1 MEHLTLDKLPVR
13 VQAKLDVENMFMAS
27 RVIIAAERLELFR
40 RLDGTS
46 LSVDSIR
53 KVLRVRS
60 SRLGFFLDALV
71 SLGLLRKSGG
81 EYSNTRMAEKYFIRE
96 RSIHW
101 TRQYP
106 IECIE
111 TYKELAALE
120 ETLTSNKTI
129 REILGKDEKNYLDEM
144 RENPRQA
151 ENFTRMLYHYHR
163 QDAEALA
170 EAIDLSGYEKLLDV
184 GGGSGVM
191 SMALVRKFP
200 RLNAS
205 VLDIEPV
212 CRIARRIIKEE
223 GLATRINT
231 VVGDMRKPLPRGYD
245 VIMFCD
251 VGGLDRRYIRNAF
264 KCLPGGGMI
273 ILVDRFANEERTE
286 PLDRLLHQLTTSNF
300 SMATRNDVMDLLRTC
315 GFGAVKSKK
324 LYEDVLRITGRK
336 PGRVNSTA

>member
-40 RLDGTS
+40 KLNGTA
-46 LSVDSIR
+46 LSMDSIR
-53 KVLRVRS
+53 KVLRVKS
-60 SRLGFFLDALV
+60 SYLRFFLDALV
-71 SLGLLRKSGG
+71 SLGLLKKAGN

-101 TRQYP
+101 TRQYSV
-106 IECIE
+106 ECIE

-120 ETLTSNKTI
+120 ETLTSNKTL

-163 QDAEALA
+163 PDAYALA
-170 EAIDLSGYEKLLDV
+170 QGIDLNEYEKLLDV

-191 SMALVRKFP
+191 SIELVRKFP
-200 RLNAS
+200 RLNAT

-223 GLATRINT
+223 GLAGRIDT
-231 VVGDMRKPLPRGYD
+231 VAGDMHMPFPRGYD
-245 VIMFCD
+245 VVMFCD
-251 VGGLDRRYIRNAF
+251 VGGLDRRSIRNAF
-264 KCLPGGGMI
+264 KCLPRGGII

-286 PLDRLLHQLTTSNF
+286 PLDRLLHQFSTSTF
-300 SMATRNDVMDLLRTC
+300 SMATRNEVVGLLRTC
-315 GFGAVKSKK
+315 GFGAMKSKK
-324 LYEDVLRITGRK
+324 LYADVYRITGRK
-336 PGRVNSTA
+336 PGRMKATA